1 MFILKTDQ
9 KVYDKLPAKG
19 EIPSLFKLP
28 KIASDYVNLPLFKNW
43 IVGFTMSEGSTQKKN
58 RYYMLHYLTLLKRYL
73 IQIVVKKKGL
83 FFFGLYNQFS
93 VSSKTDIQ
101 TVMNF
106 FSFSGLHPLIGL
118 KGIQYL
124 KWLINL
130 GNSSRYGNLKF
141 PE

>member
-1 MFILKTDQ
+1 
-9 KVYDKLPAKG
+9 
-19 EIPSLFKLP
+19 
-28 KIASDYVNLPLFKNW
+28 
-43 IVGFTMSEGSTQKKN
+43 
-58 RYYMLHYLTLLKRYL
+58 MLHYLTLLKRYL
-73 IQIVVKKKGL
+73 IQIVSEKKGL

-130 GNSSRYGNLKF
+130 RNSSRYGNLKF

>member
-1 MFILKTDQ
+1 
-9 KVYDKLPAKG
+9 
-19 EIPSLFKLP
+19 
-28 KIASDYVNLPLFKNW
+28 
-43 IVGFTMSEGSTQKKN
+43 
-58 RYYMLHYLTLLKRYL
+58 MLHYLTLLKRYL